1 MPDQPKKSVFD
12 PPAKVLKGDGKMHE
26 TDAANYSRPSNDSQ
40 DKGSS
45 PGETQPDHDPAHVN
59 SLVEGLKGLLGIKG
73 QTDMVEGG
81 KSVSKAVDEAV
92 ASAPGNN
99 ADY

>member
-1 MPDQPKKSVFD
+1 MPDQPKRSVFD
-12 PPAKVLKGDGKMHE
+12 PSPKVLKGDGKMHE
-26 TDAANYSRPSNDSQ
+26 ADSADYSHPSGDSQ

-45 PGETQPDHDPAHVN
+45 PGAKQPDHDPAHVN
-59 SLVEGLKGLLGIKG
+59 SLVEGLKGLLGISG
-73 QTDMVEGG
+73 QSDMVEGG
-81 KSVSKAVDEAV
+81 KSVSKAVDDAV